1 MYLKSLKLVG
11 FKSFAD
17 RTRMEFRPGVTVIV
31 GPNGSG
37 KSNIVDAVAW
47 VMGTQSTRALRTGK
61 MEDVIFAGTVT
72 RPGLGRA
79 EVTITFDNG
88 DGRLPLDLAEVS
100 ITRRLYRDGSS
111 DYEINGVACRLLDIQ
126 ELLSDSGVGR
136 HQHVIVGQGQIDSV
150 LNAGPDQH
158 RAVIEEAAGILKHK
172 VRRQRAERR
181 LERTDA
187 DVLRLHDLLGELKRQ
202 MRPLK
207 RQAEAAA
214 RHDDV
219 AGLVRALHLY
229 LGGRSL
235 ARIDARLGE
244 IDAEDRHFAE
254 VAAAKEA
261 EAAELDAAVGILE
274 GEAGETG
281 RALDRDTAAAARL
294 ETTVERLRRIV
305 SVAQERRRSILMRLE
320 GADERRRDLEGERES
335 LRVELADA
343 RTEEAETRRRAAE
356 AEVAFRTLE
365 DEERSLASQEGLS
378 TEGALAV
385 VRGDLRSLEE
395 TDRRDLRE
403 LESVE
408 HRIEVLAGRIAAG
421 EAQADEVRD
430 EIAELDRQTVQA
442 QDSFAKAQ
450 QHRQALQASWEEI
463 EDRHRRAETVMAAAR
478 AKLEALEQAATRPFD
493 EEARA
498 AVESAPGARGA
509 LAALLDVPAVL
520 AAAVDAALGPW
531 AHAVAFGDASAVDA
545 AVRTVKHRGIGGI
558 ALVASD
564 AESPCP
570 ARVAAEE
577 LGVEALCDLLGP
589 NADRRLATRLLGDVV
604 LVEGWTAARR
614 IVATRPDLRA
624 VTPEGD
630 LVTAEGVAVAHPD
643 GATPAMVEAAAV
655 AVEEAERELA
665 RSHSLLTS
673 RRRAFDDARAAER
686 DTLER
691 LEALEARLSGS
702 VETLA
707 RLERTVEAAQ
717 EEAERLTE
725 RRRALVAARERRAE
739 QIDLLRR
746 RLDALE
752 GEEAERQRAWEE
764 LAARRRRVA
773 AAREQAR
780 AAWQEAAG
788 AARAAAERVRLLESR
803 LAAVEEAL
811 TREETPDVEPE
822 DLARLERVEVLGR
835 RLLAVAAD
843 RLRALRQR
851 QAELRE
857 RLGDAATRLE
867 QARARRDEARAEAAA
882 AADGRSALA
891 VEATELRVRR
901 EAVVE
906 GLRRDADASEE
917 EALTA
922 GPPPGVDPDADLE
935 ALLET
940 KVAELRR
947 MGPVNPLAA
956 EEYRNLEERH
966 EFLRAQLDD
975 LERSRDE
982 LRQVIR
988 ALDEEIQTRFVEAYE
1003 EVAAAFE
1010 RHFAVLFPGGKGR
1023 LRLTDPDDPLGSGVE
1038 IEAQPLGKKIGRLSL
1053 LSGGERSLAALAFLF
1068 AVFTARPSPFYILDE
1083 VEAALDDA
1091 NLRRFLRLLDRFR
1104 DEAQLIVVTHQQQTM
1119 EAADV
1124 LYGVTME
1131 PGGSS
1136 RVVAK
1141 PMVREPV
1148 SS

>member
-61 MEDVIFAGTVT
+61 MEDVIFAGTAT
-72 RPGLGRA
+72 RPALGRA
-79 EVTITFDNG
+79 EVTITFDNA
-88 DGRLPLDLAEVS
+88 DGGLPLDLAEVS

-111 DYEINGVACRLLDIQ
+111 DYEINGVSCRLLDIQ

-136 HQHVIVGQGQIDSV
+136 QQHVIVGQGQIDSV
-150 LNAGPDQH
+150 LNAGPEQH

-207 RQAEAAA
+207 RQAEAAS
-214 RHDDV
+214 RHDEV
-219 AGLVRALHLY
+219 AGLVRALRLY
-229 LGGRSL
+229 VGGRSL
-235 ARIDARLGE
+235 ARIDRRL
-244 IDAEDRHFAE
+244 AELADENRRLAE
-254 VAAAKEA
+254 VEAAKEA
-261 EAAELDAAVGILE
+261 ETAELEAAVAILE

-294 ETTVERLRRIV
+294 ETTIERLRRIV
-305 SVAQERRRSILMRLE
+305 SVAHERRRSLLARIE
-320 GADERRRDLEGERES
+320 GFDERRRDLEEERDH
-335 LRVELADA
+335 LRRELGDA
-343 RTEEAETRRRAAE
+343 RTEEVETRRRAGEAE
-356 AEVAFRTLE
+356 AAFRALE
-365 DEERSLASQEGLS
+365 DEERSLAEQEGLS
-378 TEGALAV
+378 TEGALAI

-395 TDRRDLRE
+395 SDRRDGRE

-408 HRIEVLAGRIAAG
+408 HRIEVLAARIASG
-421 EAQADEVRD
+421 RTQADEVRR
-430 EIAELDRQTVQA
+430 EIAETDRQAVAA
-442 QDSFAKAQ
+442 QEAFDHAQ
-450 QHRQALQASWEEI
+450 RTRRTLQGSWEAAE
-463 EDRHRRAETVMAAAR
+463 EACRRAETVVAAAR
-478 AKLEALEQAATRPFD
+478 AKLEALEEAADRPFD

-498 AVESAPGARGA
+498 IAERAAGTRGP
-509 LAALLDVPAVL
+509 LVGLLDVPPEL

-531 AHAVAFGDASAVDA
+531 AHALAFGDLAALDA
-545 AVRTVKHRGIGGI
+545 AVGAVKHRGIGGVS
-558 ALVASD
+558 LVGPGAD
-564 AESPCP
+564 GTCP
-570 ARVAAEE
+570 AREAAAE

-589 NADRRLATRLLGDVV
+589 GADRELAVRLLGDVV

-614 IVATRPDLRA
+614 IVAGRPDLRA

-630 LVTAEGVAVAHPD
+630 LVTAEGVVIAHPD
-643 GATPAMVEAAAV
+643 GATPAMVEAAAA

-665 RSHSLLTS
+665 RSQSLLVS
-673 RRRAFDDARAAER
+673 RRREFDDARARER
-686 DTLER
+686 EALER
-691 LEALEARLSGS
+691 LESLEARLSGS
-702 VETLA
+702 AETLA
-707 RLERTVEAAQ
+707 RLERTIEAAQ
-717 EEAERLTE
+717 EEMDRLTE
-725 RRRALVAARERRAE
+725 RRAALVTARARRTEQLER
-739 QIDLLRR
+739 LRE

-764 LAARRRRVA
+764 LAERRRQVA
-773 AAREQAR
+773 AAREDAR
-780 AAWQEAAG
+780 AAWQEAA
-788 AARAAAERVRLLESR
+788 ATARAAGERVRLLETR
-803 LAAVEEAL
+803 LAAVVDAL
-811 TREETPDVEPE
+811 TREEAVDVDPE
-822 DLARLERVEVLGR
+822 HPARLEMVEALGR
-835 RLLAVAAD
+835 KLLGVAAD
-843 RLRALRQR
+843 RLAALRRR
-851 QAELRE
+851 QAVLRE
-857 RLGDAATRLE
+857 RLGETAERLDRT
-867 QARARRDEARAEAAA
+867 RARRDEAHRLLVDARERR
-882 AADGRSALA
+882 GA
-891 VEATELRVRR
+891 VAMESTELAVRR
-901 EAVVE
+901 EAVAE

-922 GPPPGVDPDADLE
+922 ELPEGIDRDADLE
-935 ALLET
+935 ALLEAKT
-940 KVAELRR
+940 AELRR

-956 EEYRNLEERH
+956 EEYRALEERH
-966 EFLRAQLDD
+966 GFLSAQLDD

-988 ALDEEIQTRFVEAYE
+988 ALDEEIQTRFVEAFE
-1003 EVAAAFE
+1003 EVAAAYE
-1010 RHFAVLFPGGKGR
+1010 RHFTVLFPGGKGR
-1023 LRLTDPDDPLGSGVE
+1023 LRLTDPEDPLSSGVE
-1038 IEAQPLGKKIGRLSL
+1038 IEAQPLGKRVGRLTL

-1091 NLRRFLRLLDRFR
+1091 NLRRFLRLLDQFR
-1104 DEAQLIVVTHQQQTM
+1104 GEAQLIVVTHQQQTM